1 MIYQNK
7 QQQLLLSFFYPK
19 MRIKKIKKIFN
30 QIKIKQNKPIFFF
43 RFQSK
48 NQKSLIRFL
57 KTKKNTKLFKNFFF
71 DNFYKK
77 VNTTKNIINIKINP
91 NNTMITLTDIHGNTQ
106 YKITAGM
113 LGLHSSKKNYKLVYN
128 LVLTEFFKKLKN
140 EKKNKNLLFRLNVPK
155 LLRRRIVKRL
165 KFYIKN
171 TNTFEGLRK
180 LAFNGCRPPKMR
192 RKKRKGLRITK
203 PII

>member
-1 MIYQNK
+1 MNYQNK
-7 QQQLLLSFFYPK
+7 QQQIMLSFFYPK
-19 MRIKKIKKIFN
+19 MRFKKIKKIFN
-30 QIKIKQNKPIFFF
+30 KVKLNQAKSIFFF

-48 NQKSLIRFL
+48 NQKSLIRYL

-77 VNTTKNIINIKINP
+77 INTTQNIVNIRINP
-91 NNTMITLTDIHGNTQ
+91 NNTMISLADINGNTK
-106 YKITAGM
+106 YKVTAGM

-128 LVLTEFFKKLKN
+128 LVLTQFFNVLRKKKIT
-140 EKKNKNLLFRLNVPK
+140 KNLLFRLNVPQ
-155 LLRRRIVKRL
+155 LLRRRIVRRL

-171 TNTFEGLRK
+171 NSIFEGLRQ
-180 LAFNGCRPPKMR
+180 LAFNGCRPPKLR